1 MTIIGLKELAKNAGK
16 IAERAK
22 AGERFTVM
30 NRSTPMFDIVSH
42 KNDVE
47 ADVAKTE
54 EWATKFVKKH
64 QQAFDELAKK

>member
-16 IAERAK
+16 IAKRAK

-42 KNDVE
+42 KADV
-47 ADVAKTE
+47 ARDVAKTE
-54 EWATKFVKKH
+54 SWTKEFVQKH
-64 QQAFDELAKK
+64 QKAFDELAKK